1 MENSI
6 PYSKI
11 LSGKEGGRLSGGYG
25 LFSRYTEENGT
36 KLGPQ
41 PYSFP
46 KQQNYMR

>member
-6 PYSKI
+6 SYCKI
-11 LSGKEGGRLSGGYG
+11 LSGKGGGKLSGDHG

-41 PYSFP
+41 PYLFP
-46 KQQNYMR
+46 KQQNYIG